1 MELLDCW
8 PTALAGSNLLN
19 FHYLNGVSTGAMT
32 GSHITVCNKTT
43 QRLQKNAILFLP
55 DFKTCTYRNHLD
67 GISLFKTSEP
77 MQNNTEVSLMETCS

>member
-1 MELLDCW
+1 MAPSLQPSVRLEPSRHCSFTYMELLDCW

-43 QRLQKNAILFLP
+43 QLNVSKRMPSYSCL
-55 DFKTCTYRNHLD
+55 
-67 GISLFKTSEP
+67 ISRHAL
-77 MQNNTEVSLMETCS
+77 TEII